1 MTNDLASLVLR
12 RVIALPKGLQ
22 DHIHRVEKIAQE
34 LAGVHGVDPQRAGL
48 AMLCHDVARAM
59 DDDELLLRASQ
70 LDLPVSPVERRVPI
84 LLHGPV
90 GAEILKTEDGLAD
103 DSIYLA
109 VYWHTTSHPWLDRLG
124 KVVFL
129 ADKLDPQKIIY
140 YPFQARIRELAAE
153 DLDRG
158 ILEFLTQE
166 LIARA
171 NRGESVHPMVV
182 ETRNA
187 LLSALDGKLGEG
199 EPGREV

>member
-1 MTNDLASLVLR
+1 ME
-12 RVIALPKGLQ
+12 ALPKGLQ

-34 LAGVHGVDPQRAGL
+34 LGGVHGVDPERSGL

-59 DDDELLLRASQ
+59 GDDELLRRAAQ
-70 LDLPVSPVERRVPI
+70 LDLPVSPVDRQVPI

-90 GAEILKTEDGLAD
+90 GAKILRSEDGLAD
-103 DSIYLA
+103 DSIYQA
-109 VYWHTTSHPWLDRLG
+109 VYWHTTAHPSLDQLG

-129 ADKLDPQKIIY
+129 ADKLDPQKIIS
-140 YPFQARIRELAAE
+140 YPFQPQVRDLAFR

-158 ILEFLTQE
+158 ILEFLTKE

-171 NRGESVHPMVV
+171 NQGELVHPAVV

-187 LLSALDGKLGEG
+187 LLSALDGA
-199 EPGREV
+199 PGR

>member
-1 MTNDLASLVLR
+1 MDLASLVQR
-12 RVIALPKGLQ
+12 RVQTLPQGLQ
-22 DHIHRVEKIAQE
+22 DHIHRVEKIARE
-34 LAGVHGVDPQRAGL
+34 LAAVHGVNPERAGL

-59 DDDELLLRASQ
+59 DDDELLRRAAQ
-70 LDLPVSPVERRVPI
+70 LDLPVSPLERQVPV

-109 VYWHTTSHPWLDRLG
+109 VYWHTTAHPWLDRLG

-129 ADKLDPQKIIY
+129 ADKLDLQKIIY
-140 YPFQARIRELAAE
+140 YPFQPRVRQLASE

-166 LIARA
+166 LVARA
-171 NRGESVHPMVV
+171 NRGELVHPAGV

-187 LLSALDGKLGEG
+187 LLAALAGK
-199 EPGREV
+199 PGRER

>member
-1 MTNDLASLVLR
+1 MANDLVSLVLQ
-12 RVIALPKGLQ
+12 RVQALPKGLQ

-34 LAGVHGVDPQRAGL
+34 LGGVHGVNPERAGM

-59 DDDELLLRASQ
+59 GDDELLLRASQ
-70 LDLPVSPVERRVPI
+70 LDLPVSLVEHQVPI

-90 GAEILKTEDGLAD
+90 GAEILKSEDGLAD
-103 DSIYLA
+103 DSIYQA
-109 VYWHTTSHPWLDRLG
+109 VYWHTTAHPSLDQLG

-140 YPFQARIRELAAE
+140 YPFQPQLRDLASR

-171 NRGESVHPMVV
+171 NRGELVHPAAV

-187 LLSALDGKLGEG
+187 LLSALDGKPSQGA
-199 EPGREV
+199 

>member
-1 MTNDLASLVLR
+1 MANDLASLVLR
-12 RVIALPKGLQ
+12 RVRALPKGLQ

-34 LAGVHGVDPQRAGL
+34 LGGVHGVDPKRAGL

-59 DDDELLLRASQ
+59 GDGELLLRAAQ
-70 LDLPVSPVERRVPI
+70 LSLPVSLVELQVPI

-103 DSIYLA
+103 DSIHQA
-109 VYWHTTSHPWLDRLG
+109 VYWHTTAHPSLDLLG

-129 ADKLDPQKIIY
+129 ADKLDPQKIIN
-140 YPFQARIRELAAE
+140 YPFQPRIRDLASW
-153 DLDRG
+153 DLDRAL
-158 ILEFLTQE
+158 LEFLTQE

-171 NRGESVHPMVV
+171 NRGELVHPAAV

-187 LLSALDGKLGEG
+187 LLAGVDGKPGHEG
-199 EPGREV
+199 

>member
-1 MTNDLASLVLR
+1 VANDLASLVIR
-12 RVIALPKGLQ
+12 RVQSLPIGLQ

-34 LAGVHGVDPQRAGL
+34 LGEVHGVDPQRAGL

-59 DDDELLLRASQ
+59 GGDELLRRASH
-70 LDLPVSPVERRVPI
+70 LELPGSLVEKQVPI

-90 GAEILKTEDGLAD
+90 GAEILKTEDGLSD
-103 DSIYLA
+103 DAIYQA
-109 VYWHTTSHPWLDRLG
+109 VYWHTTAHPSLDQLG

-129 ADKLDPQKIIY
+129 ADKLDPQKIDS
-140 YPFQARIRELAAE
+140 YPFQPRIRDLASH

-171 NRGESVHPMVV
+171 NRGELVHPAAV

-187 LLSALDGKLGEG
+187 LLSAI
-199 EPGREV
+199 GRNSGQMP